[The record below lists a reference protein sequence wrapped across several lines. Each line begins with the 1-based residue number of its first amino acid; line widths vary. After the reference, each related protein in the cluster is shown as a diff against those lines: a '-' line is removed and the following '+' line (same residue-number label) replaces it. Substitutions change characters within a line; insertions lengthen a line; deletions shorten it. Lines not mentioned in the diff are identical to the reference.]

1 MESLANSK
9 KSLAMKIPSVVG
21 QVHAVCRR
29 EVPIINK
36 AAFEMLL
43 SPDRDRIS
51 NHGTPSDLLPRTSQ
65 QELDTLRALKS

>member
-9 KSLAMKIPSVVG
+9 KSLAMKTPSAVG

-29 EVPIINK
+29 EIHNK

-43 SPDRDRIS
+43 GLDRDRIY
-51 NHGTPSDLLPRTSQ
+51 NHGTPSDLLPRIAQ
-65 QELDTLRALKS
+65 QELDTLRALKP